1 MPRRI
6 PKLRLA
12 TPLNRPN
19 SVALRPHNV
28 NLTQARSANLFRV
41 AMWLLF
47 AVTVAVVLFARIRLL
62 GLPLERDEGEYAY
75 TGQLLLHGIPP
86 YKLAYSMKFPGTS
99 IAYALLMSIFGDSIN
114 GIHLGLALINLLT
127 AGLILF
133 LGRQLLGELGGIAA
147 AATYCVLSLMPY
159 VLGLAAHATHFV
171 VIFSVAGAYLLLRA
185 LDRQSNISIAASGC
199 LFGIALLMK
208 QPGLFF
214 ALFGSVYLF
223 SRDWRAQLAPHEI
236 AYRNLIFVTWA
247 SAPFLV
253 TCLALWNA
261 GVFEKFWFWTIK
273 YAGQYGGR
281 VSIGEGLEIF
291 AEHFW
296 AGLGTAWPIWAI
308 AAIGLIVCVI
318 NPTLRTRA
326 GFLIIFAFFSALA
339 VCPGFYFRQHYFILL
354 LPAVSI
360 LVGAALVTALK
371 SLRIG
376 GHNVRFATT
385 LVFALCLA
393 WPLWSEADFFFAR
406 PLAEA
411 NRMVNGTNPF
421 PESVK
426 IGEYIRTQSSPSDTI
441 AVLGSEPQIYF
452 YSKRHS
458 ATGYIYTYGLLE
470 PQPYA
475 HQMQQEMIREI
486 EMARPKFLVLVVLNK
501 SWLVGRE
508 SDQSIFRWAD
518 SYCDANYDEV
528 GLVNISDQGTDYYF
542 SGRPANVTPTA
553 EHILIYRRKT

>member
-1 MPRRI
+1 
-6 PKLRLA
+6 
-12 TPLNRPN
+12 
-19 SVALRPHNV
+19 V
-28 NLTQARSANLFRV
+28 NLKQASSANFLRV

-47 AVTVAVVLFARIRLL
+47 GVTVAIVFSARIRLL

-75 TGQLLLHGIPP
+75 TGQLLLSGIPP

-99 IAYALLMSIFGDSIN
+99 AAYALLMSIFGDSIS
-114 GIHLGLALINLLT
+114 GIHLGLILINLLT

-133 LGRQLLGELGGIAA
+133 LGRDLLGELGGIAA
-147 AATYCVLSLMPY
+147 ASAYCVLSLMPN

-171 VIFSVAGAYLLLRA
+171 VMFSVAGAFLLLRA
-185 LDRQSNISIAASGC
+185 LDRRSNRLIAASGC
-199 LFGIALLMK
+199 LFGFALLMK

-214 ALFGSVYLF
+214 LLFGAFYLF
-223 SRDWRAQLAPHEI
+223 SRDWRARLGAYEI
-236 AYRNLIFVTWA
+236 AYRNMIFVA
-247 SAPFLV
+247 GACAPFLV

-261 GVFEKFWFWTIK
+261 GVFEKFWFWTIR
-273 YAGQYGGR
+273 YAGQYGNR
-281 VSIGEGLEIF
+281 VSIGEGFRVF
-291 AEHFW
+291 AEHFG
-296 AGLGTAWPIWAI
+296 ARLGTAWPIWAI
-308 AAIGLIVCVI
+308 AAIGLAGCVI

-326 GFLIIFAFFSALA
+326 SFLITFAFFSALA

-354 LPAVSI
+354 VPAVSI
-360 LVGAALVTALK
+360 LAGAALVTAF
-371 SLRIG
+371 SHSRIG
-376 GHNVRFATT
+376 GHNLHFVVTP
-385 LVFALCLA
+385 VFALSLA
-393 WPLWSEADFFFAR
+393 WPLWSEADFFFER

-426 IGEYIRTQSSPSDTI
+426 IGEFIRTQSSPSDTI

-458 ATGYIYTYGLLE
+458 ATGYIYTYGLME

-475 HQMQQEMIREI
+475 HQMQQEMIHEI
-486 EMARPKFLVLVVLNK
+486 ETARPKFLVLVVVNK

-508 SDQSIFRWAD
+508 SDQTIFRWAD
-518 SYCDANYDEV
+518 TYCDANYEEV
-528 GLVNISDQGTDYYF
+528 GLVNISDEGTDYYF

-553 EHILIYRRKT
+553 EHILIYRRKA